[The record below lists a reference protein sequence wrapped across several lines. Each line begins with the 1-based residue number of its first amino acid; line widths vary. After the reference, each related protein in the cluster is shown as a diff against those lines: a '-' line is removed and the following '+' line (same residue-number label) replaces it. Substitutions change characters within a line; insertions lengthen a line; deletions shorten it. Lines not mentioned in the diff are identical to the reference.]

1 MNEVNKLV
9 FCVDEND
16 SVKKCEYI
24 EPCYDYGSAFAT
36 YNIIDLPD
44 IELHNLFFDFLK
56 NNYQIEPKK
65 EGNDLIFT
73 FYDVDVDKMDAL
85 IERSKLL
92 KEQKQKEIEREN
104 EREIE
109 REISLE
115 DEDEVQRTN
124 KFKKMPIISVSAAL
138 LLTLAGF
145 YTFKNHNT
153 KDDTKSN
160 KDNVPGIEYNDD
172 EFSKDEHNDNSYDY
186 EKNEVLINDATED
199 NSLENQSNIDTTDN
213 VINNK
218 EQNDKISYDEEL
230 DNVEVDAVL
239 KLEFDDEMDSEKYY
253 KAKQYYDTI
262 SYYADA
268 YGIDPVLA
276 LAVASHERGEHS
288 NTVDRDGGLG
298 LFQIQVE
305 GGWNWVDKYIRAYN
319 FKTGEYD
326 EFKVELDDVK
336 DIDKNV
342 QVACMILQNL
352 LMKYNYNVAEAIT
365 AYNYGENY
373 LWQVLNRCSQET
385 GMSISDLNNLDCLE
399 WLNYRSIIAGGD
411 PQYLENVFKYIPNG
425 TILNFKMIDGSELN
439 IEYQNA
445 RNLTRGIG

>member
-1 MNEVNKLV
+1 MNDVNKLV
-9 FCVDEND
+9 FYVDEND

-24 EPCYDYGSAFAT
+24 EPYYGSAFSKFSF
-36 YNIIDLPD
+36 IELPD
-44 IELHNLFFDFLK
+44 IELHNLFFEFLK

-92 KEQKQKEIEREN
+92 KEQKQKEIEREK

-124 KFKKMPIISVSAAL
+124 KFKKTAIISVSAAL

-160 KDNVPGIEYNDD
+160 EDNVPGIEYNND
-172 EFSKDEHNDNSYDY
+172 EFSKDEHNENNYDY
-186 EKNEVLINDATED
+186 EKNEVLINDATD
-199 NSLENQSNIDTTDN
+199 NNALENKTNMDTTDN

-218 EQNDKISYDEEL
+218 EQNDKISYDDEL
-230 DNVEVDAVL
+230 ENVKVDAVL
-239 KLEFDDEMDSEKYY
+239 KLEADDETAGEKYY
-253 KAKQYYDTI
+253 VTKAYYYDAI
-262 SYYADA
+262 SNYADT
-268 YGIDPVLA
+268 YGIDPMLA
-276 LAVASHERGEHS
+276 LAVATHERGIHRD
-288 NTVDRDGGLG
+288 TVDSGGGIG

-305 GGWNWVDKYIRAYN
+305 GGWNWSGQTIKAYN

-326 EFKVELDDVK
+326 SEVITTESVSDIFQNIKVG
-336 DIDKNV
+336 
-342 QVACMILQNL
+342 CMMLQNFL
-352 LMKYNYNVAEAIT
+352 IKYNYNVAEAIT

-373 LWQVLNRCSQET
+373 LWKVLNRCSQET

-399 WLNYRSIIAGGD
+399 WLNYRSIISGGD
-411 PQYLENVFKYIPNG
+411 SYYLENVFKYIPNG
-425 TILNFKMIDGSELN
+425 TVLNFKKIDGSELN
-439 IEYQNA
+439 IEYQNTK
-445 RNLTRGIG
+445 NLTRSIG